1 LRVENFGSI
10 HLRAGDTL
18 AETGDFTDLLEE
30 DYLARSITVD
40 ANAGGIVTTIFLTGE
55 TVAEDITNLLAIL
68 ANNKTQSTALSEGEA
83 SSYPCRGGRHGVEGR
98 SHQP

>member
-1 LRVENFGSI
+1 LRVEDFGSI
-10 HLRAGDTL
+10 HLRGGDTL

-68 ANNKTQSTALSEGEA
+68 GLEIATVAKIPHMMKRKKL
-83 SSYPCRGGRHGVEGR
+83 RGVEFG
-98 SHQP
+98 